1 MRVRLLT
8 SRARICQLAPFG
20 RAAARHRSR
29 SRESP
34 LDVLARNHWTGR
46 PIPPAM
52 TSAAPR
58 RRPATPQAQFTVE
71 AILEAAE
78 RILERSGPTGLTT
91 NHVAELA
98 GVSIG
103 SLYQYFPN
111 KEALVGA
118 LQDRYAEDTLSRVR
132 AVIRDP
138 ADKSGKMIDD
148 APLDLLIV
156 RIANA
161 VLQAKQ
167 AQRPIHRWLIEWR
180 SAVGGQDRYRAQ
192 LDQLVAMIA
201 ELLAH
206 RCQPEPATVA
216 FVIVHA
222 VEGIIE
228 AVTSREINEA
238 QEIARATALM
248 ITAYV
253 AAGR

>member
-1 MRVRLLT
+1 M
-8 SRARICQLAPFG
+8 
-20 RAAARHRSR
+20 
-29 SRESP
+29 
-34 LDVLARNHWTGR
+34 
-46 PIPPAM
+46 
-52 TSAAPR
+52 SASPR
-58 RRPATPQAQFTVE
+58 RRPTTPQGLLTVD
-71 AILEAAE
+71 AILIAAE
-78 RILERSGPTGLTT
+78 RILERSGPNGLTT

-132 AVIRDP
+132 AVI
-138 ADKSGKMIDD
+138 DD

-180 SAVGGQDRYRAQ
+180 SAAGGQERYRAQ
-192 LDQLVAMIA
+192 LDQLVVLIA

-206 RCQPEPATVA
+206 RCQPEPATAA

-228 AVTSREINEA
+228 AVTSREIAEV
-238 QEIARATALM
+238 QEIARATAHML
-248 ITAYV
+248 TAYL

>member
-1 MRVRLLT
+1 MTPAT
-8 SRARICQLAPFG
+8 S
-20 RAAARHRSR
+20 
-29 SRESP
+29 
-34 LDVLARNHWTGR
+34 
-46 PIPPAM
+46 
-52 TSAAPR
+52 R
-58 RRPATPQAQFTVE
+58 RRPTTPQGQLTVD
-71 AILEAAE
+71 AILEAAA

-132 AVIRDP
+132 AVIADP
-138 ADKSGKMIDD
+138 
-148 APLDLLIV
+148 APLDVLIV
-156 RIANA
+156 QIANA

-167 AQRPIHRWLIEWR
+167 AQRSIHRWLIEWR
-180 SAVGGQDRYRAQ
+180 SAAGGQERYRAQ
-192 LDQLVAMIA
+192 LDQLVAVIA

-206 RCQPEPATVA
+206 RCQPEPATAA

-228 AVTSREINEA
+228 AVTSREIAEA

-248 ITAYV
+248 VTAYV

>member
-1 MRVRLLT
+1 
-8 SRARICQLAPFG
+8 
-20 RAAARHRSR
+20 
-29 SRESP
+29 
-34 LDVLARNHWTGR
+34 
-46 PIPPAM
+46 M
-52 TSAAPR
+52 TSASPR
-58 RRPATPQAQFTVE
+58 RKPVTPQAALTVD
-71 AILEAAE
+71 AILIACE
-78 RILERSGPTGLTT
+78 RILEKRGPAGLTT

-111 KEALVGA
+111 KEALIGA

-132 AVIRDP
+132 AVI
-138 ADKSGKMIDD
+138 DD
-148 APLDLLIV
+148 APLDVLIV

-180 SAVGGQDRYRAQ
+180 SAAGGQERYRAQ

-206 RCQPEPATVA
+206 RCQPEPATAA

-228 AVTSREINEA
+228 AVTSREISEA
-238 QEIARATALM
+238 QDVARATALM

>member
-1 MRVRLLT
+1 MGAL
-8 SRARICQLAPFG
+8 
-20 RAAARHRSR
+20 
-29 SRESP
+29 
-34 LDVLARNHWTGR
+34 
-46 PIPPAM
+46 
-52 TSAAPR
+52 
-58 RRPATPQAQFTVE
+58 TVE
-71 AILEAAE
+71 AILEAAA
-78 RILERSGPTGLTT
+78 RILERSGPAALTT

-118 LQDRYAEDTLSRVR
+118 LQDRYAEDTLARVR
-132 AVIRDP
+132 AV
-138 ADKSGKMIDD
+138 IDD
-148 APLDLLIV
+148 APLDVLIV

-161 VLQAKQ
+161 VLEAKR

-180 SAVGGQDRYRAQ
+180 SAVGGQERYRAQ
-192 LDQLVAMIA
+192 LDQLVAVIA

-206 RCQPEPATVA
+206 RCRPEPATTA

-222 VEGIIE
+222 VEGIID
-228 AVTSREINEA
+228 ATTSRGIA
-238 QEIARATALM
+238 DALEIARATAQM

>member
-1 MRVRLLT
+1 
-8 SRARICQLAPFG
+8 
-20 RAAARHRSR
+20 
-29 SRESP
+29 
-34 LDVLARNHWTGR
+34 
-46 PIPPAM
+46 M
-52 TSAAPR
+52 TAQPR
-58 RRPATPQAQFTVE
+58 RRPSTSQGQLTVD

-78 RILERSGPTGLTT
+78 RILERSGPNGLTT
-91 NHVAELA
+91 NRVAELA

-111 KEALVGA
+111 KQALIGA
-118 LQDRYAEDTLSRVR
+118 IQDRYAEDTLSRVR
-132 AVIRDP
+132 EV
-138 ADKSGKMIDD
+138 IDD

-180 SAVGGQDRYRAQ
+180 SAAGGQERYRAQ
-192 LDQLVAMIA
+192 LDQLVAVIA

-228 AVTSREINEA
+228 AVTSREIAEA
-238 QEIARATALM
+238 QEIARATAAML
-248 ITAYV
+248 TAYL